1 MIHEFRSVPGIIRE
15 AGVLQGIDEFFV
27 GLAARRVLLVCGIS

>member
-1 MIHEFRSVPGIIRE
+1 MNHEFRSVPRIVCE
-15 AGVLQGIDEFFV
+15 AGVLQGIGEIFV